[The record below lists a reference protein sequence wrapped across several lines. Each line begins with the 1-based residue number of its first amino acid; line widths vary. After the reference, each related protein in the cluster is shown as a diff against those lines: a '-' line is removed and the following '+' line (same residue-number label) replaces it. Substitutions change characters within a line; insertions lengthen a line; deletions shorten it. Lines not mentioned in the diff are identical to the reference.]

1 MHSGKICIKGLS
13 DDIKN
18 DSAEDVSCCN
28 VLSDRSAD
36 AAPGKVTVRKEAS
49 M

>member
-1 MHSGKICIKGLS
+1 MHSDKICIKGRS

-18 DSAEDVSCCN
+18 DSGEDVSCCN
-28 VLSDRSAD
+28 MPSDRSAD
-36 AAPGKVTVRKEAS
+36 AAPGKVTVRREAS